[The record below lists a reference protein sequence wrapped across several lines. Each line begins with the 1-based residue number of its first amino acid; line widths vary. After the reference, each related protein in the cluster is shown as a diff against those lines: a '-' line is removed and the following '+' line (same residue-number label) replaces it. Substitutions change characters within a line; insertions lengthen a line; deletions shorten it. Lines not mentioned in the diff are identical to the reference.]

1 MKMFISHIMMLSER
15 IGQTP
20 KQVQKGF
27 ERAGKGDGLD
37 LTIVRGWDRS
47 FCSASMER
55 KHLLC
60 IGKTISVF
68 IKA

>member
-15 IGQTP
+15 TGQTP

-37 LTIVRGWDRS
+37 LTIVRGWDRDKS
-47 FCSASMER
+47 S
-55 KHLLC
+55 
-60 IGKTISVF
+60 
-68 IKA
+68 